1 MNIVQIGTNRAY
13 DNLTTIVKNLSDQPI
28 NLLLMVEPFE
38 IHNPS
43 IIKCYEQ
50 YKNALCIENIIISPT
65 IEHNNTL
72 KIYYHEEDF
81 NDLNTGELASL
92 NNKHTLN
99 IRSYYVDA
107 GMKYSEIT
115 TLNINELF
123 NKYKLTN
130 IDILYIDT
138 EGFDDQIIYSI
149 NFDKYFINKIYYEH
163 LHIDKYK
170 LREFL
175 KSKQYSIVSDITG
188 DSYSELAEYLK

>member
-13 DNLTTIVKNLSDQPI
+13 DNLATIVKNLSNRSI

-50 YKNALCIENIIISPT
+50 YKNVLFIENIIISPT
-65 IEHNNTL
+65 IEHNNKL

-81 NDLNTGELASL
+81 NNLNTGELASL

-99 IRSYYVDA
+99 IRSYYADT
-107 GMKYSEIT
+107 GMKYLEIT
-115 TLNINELF
+115 SLNINELF
-123 NKYKLTN
+123 VKYKLRN

-149 NFDKYFINKIYYEH
+149 NFNKYFIDKIYYEH
-163 LHIDKYK
+163 LHIDKEK
-170 LREFL
+170 LRKFL
-175 KSKQYSIVSDITG
+175 KSKQYNILSDIAG
-188 DSYSELAEYLK
+188 DSYSELAEHLK